1 MLWVADVSVCLSHPL
16 PELIISQ
23 RALRRKYLRIKQ
35 IWTLE
40 EQTDPGLAVD
50 SLYFFV
56 VTVRKCCVMIWT
68 INVPPP
74 KKNFILKACSLDFDA
89 LWR

>member
-1 MLWVADVSVCLSHPL
+1 MSFTSSARINYF
-16 PELIISQ
+16 PESFKKKIFKDK
-23 RALRRKYLRIKQ
+23 ANMD
-35 IWTLE
+35 TLE